1 MWSESP
7 PRRWTPLGNSGWM
20 TTTPPRTSAVDARA
34 TAACAELVSRAG
46 LLYRLGYSEA
56 DTTQRL
62 CATIAWEF
70 DQPGTGAHQRPA
82 ALSEQAIA
90 KLVTETYSRKPR

>member
-1 MWSESP
+1 MNTTSP
-7 PRRWTPLGNSGWM
+7 RA
-20 TTTPPRTSAVDARA
+20 SAVDARA
-34 TAACAELVSRAG
+34 SAACAEIVSRAG
-46 LLYRLGYSEA
+46 LLYRLGYSDA
-56 DTTQRL
+56 DATQRL

-90 KLVTETYSRKPR
+90 KLVTETYARKPR